1 MIHLLEISS
10 ITKSFGPTLALRN
23 ASFELKGGEIHALV
37 GENGAGKSTLM
48 KILAGVHRKDDGQIF
63 LSGHEVNPL
72 SPQEARS
79 LGISTVFQ
87 ELSLCNNLSVA
98 ENILAN
104 RQPGSFGLIN
114 HRSLNSLTNQ
124 YLKEFDVAIRPET
137 LVGDLPLAQ
146 KQIIEILK
154 AISLRAK
161 VLILDEPTS
170 ALERPDVSRLFELLT
185 RLKNQGTG
193 IVFISHKL
201 DEVFH
206 IADRITVFRDGE
218 RIATL
223 DAAQTSR
230 DEVIKHMV
238 GREIHQIYPAK
249 TTSVGTSRM
258 KVTDFC
264 LHDTFSN
271 ISFDLRVG
279 EILGVAGLTGS
290 GRSEVMQSIF
300 AYRSKDSGMIALEE
314 VPLDLGTPY
323 DAIRHGI
330 VYSPEDRK
338 DQGLFL
344 NQSVAMNVTAACL
357 DECSTSILV
366 SKQKETNI
374 ATRMVEDLAIRVQNI
389 DQEVNSLSGGN
400 QQKVL
405 LAKCLACKPR
415 VLIVDEPTRG
425 IDIGSKIEIYNLL
438 RDFTSRGG
446 SVVLI
451 SSELSEVIGL
461 SDRVIVFKDG
471 MIVGEL
477 GSQTTEHALMDLM
490 FQRTSRGTL

>member
-1 MIHLLEISS
+1 MSLLLEVRS
-10 ITKSFGPTLALRN
+10 ITKSFGPTHALCE
-23 ASFELKGGEIHALV
+23 ASFSLKEGEIHALV

-48 KILAGVHRKDDGQIF
+48 KILAGVHRKDEGQVF
-63 LSGHEVNPL
+63 LSGREVNPL

-98 ENILAN
+98 ENIFAN
-104 RQPGSFGLIN
+104 RQPGFFGLIN
-114 HRSLNSLTNQ
+114 HRELNSLTHQ
-124 YLKEFDVAIRPET
+124 YLREFNVAIHPET
-137 LVGDLPLAQ
+137 LVGDLHLSQ

-154 AISLRAK
+154 AVSLNAR

-170 ALERPDVSRLFELLT
+170 ALERPDINKLFELLN
-185 RLKNQGTG
+185 RLKSQGTA
-193 IVFISHKL
+193 IVFITHKL
-201 DEVFH
+201 DEVFQ

-223 DAAQTSR
+223 EMPLTSR
-230 DEVIKHMV
+230 DEVIKYMV

-249 TTSVGTSRM
+249 AARSVASRM
-258 KVTDFC
+258 KVTNFC
-264 LHDTFSN
+264 LRDVFNNVTFE
-271 ISFDLRVG
+271 LRAG

-300 AYRSKDSGMIALEE
+300 AYRAKDSGTIALEE
-314 VPLDLGTPY
+314 VPIDLATPY
-323 DAIRHGI
+323 EAIQHGI

-344 NQSVAMNVTAACL
+344 NHSVAMNVTSACL
-357 DECSTSILV
+357 EECSTSIFL
-366 SKQKETNI
+366 SKQKETDV
-374 ATRMVEDLAIRVQNI
+374 ATRMVEDLAIKVQNI
-389 DQEVNSLSGGN
+389 DQEVSSLSGGN

-405 LAKCLACKPR
+405 LAKCLACKPK

-425 IDIGSKIEIYNLL
+425 IDIGSKIEIYELL
-438 RDFTSRGG
+438 RRFASQGG

-461 SDRVIVFKDG
+461 SDRVVVFKEG

-477 GSQTTEHALMDLM
+477 DSQITEHVLMDLM
-490 FQRTSRGTL
+490 FQRTSRGPL

>member
-1 MIHLLEISS
+1 MTLLLEVRS
-10 ITKSFGPTLALRN
+10 ITKSFGPTHALRN
-23 ASFELKGGEIHALV
+23 ACFALKEGEIHALV

-48 KILAGVHRKDDGQIF
+48 KILAGVHRKDEGQIF
-63 LSGHEVNPL
+63 LSGREVDPL

-98 ENILAN
+98 ENIFAN

-114 HRSLNSLTNQ
+114 HRVLNNLTSQ
-124 YLKEFDVAIRPET
+124 YLKEFNVAIRPES
-137 LVGDLPLAQ
+137 LVGDLHLSQ

-154 AISLRAK
+154 AMSLDAK

-170 ALERPDVSRLFELLT
+170 ALERPDVTRLYELLY
-185 RLKNQGTG
+185 RLKGRGTG

-206 IADRITVFRDGE
+206 SADRITVFRDGE

-223 DAAQTSR
+223 ETSSTSR
-230 DEVIKHMV
+230 DEVIKHMI
-238 GREIHQIYPAK
+238 GREIHQIYPSKAARG
-249 TTSVGTSRM
+249 GTSRM
-258 KVTDFC
+258 KVANFC
-264 LHDTFSN
+264 LQDAFSN
-271 ISFDLRVG
+271 VTFELRAG

-300 AYRSKDSGMIALEE
+300 AYRSKDSGTIALEE
-314 VPLDLGTPY
+314 VPIDLETPY
-323 DAIRHGI
+323 EAIRHGI

-338 DQGLFL
+338 EQGLFL
-344 NQSVAMNVTAACL
+344 NHSVAMNVTSACL
-357 DECSTSILV
+357 EECSTSILL
-366 SKQKETNI
+366 SKRKESDV
-374 ATRMVEDLAIRVQNI
+374 ATRMVEDLAIKVQGI
-389 DQEVNSLSGGN
+389 DQEVGSLSGGN

-405 LAKCLACKPR
+405 LAKCLACKPS

-461 SDRVIVFKDG
+461 SDRVIVFKEG
-471 MIVGEL
+471 TIVGEL
-477 GSQTTEHALMDLM
+477 DSEIAEHALMDLM
-490 FQRTSRGTL
+490 FQREPRGSL

>member
-1 MIHLLEISS
+1 MTPLLEISS
-10 ITKSFGPTLALRN
+10 ITKSFGPTRALRG
-23 ASFELKGGEIHALV
+23 ASFALKAGEIHALV

-48 KILAGVHRKDDGQIF
+48 KILAGVHRRDG
-63 LSGHEVNPL
+63 GHVLLAGQEVDPL

-98 ENILAN
+98 ENIFAN
-104 RQPGSFGLIN
+104 RQPGSYGLIN
-114 HRSLNSLTNQ
+114 HRVLNNLTQQ
-124 YLKEFDVAIRPET
+124 YLKEFNIAIRPET
-137 LVGDLPLAQ
+137 IVGDLHLAQ

-154 AISLRAK
+154 AMSLNAK

-170 ALERPDVSRLFELLT
+170 ALERPDVNRLFELLNQ
-185 RLKNQGTG
+185 LKSQGTG

-201 DEVFH
+201 DEVFR

-218 RIATL
+218 HIATL
-223 DAAQTSR
+223 EASATSR
-230 DEVIKHMV
+230 DEVIKDMV
-238 GREIHQIYPAK
+238 GREIHHIYPPKALQL
-249 TTSVGTSRM
+249 GMSRM
-258 KVTDFC
+258 KITNFC
-264 LHDTFSN
+264 LKDAFSD
-271 ISFDLRVG
+271 ITFDLRAG

-300 AYRSKDSGMIALEE
+300 AYRSKDSGTVALEE
-314 VPLDLGTPY
+314 MPVDLGTPY
-323 DAIRHGI
+323 EAIRHGI

-344 NQSVAMNVTAACL
+344 NHSVAMNVTSTCL
-357 DECSTSILV
+357 EECSTSILL
-366 SKQKETNI
+366 SKQKETDV
-374 ATRMVEDLAIRVQNI
+374 ATMMVEDLAIKVQSI
-389 DQEVNSLSGGN
+389 DQEVSSLSGGN

-405 LAKCLACKPR
+405 FAKCLACKPT

-438 RDFTSRGG
+438 REFTSKGG

-461 SDRVIVFKDG
+461 SDRVLVFKEG
-471 MIVGEL
+471 TIVGEL
-477 GSQTTEHALMDLM
+477 ESEMSEHALMDLM
-490 FQRTSRGTL
+490 FQRTHHGSL

>member
-1 MIHLLEISS
+1 MIPLLEIHSM
-10 ITKSFGPTLALRN
+10 TKSFGPTHALRQ
-23 ASFELKGGEIHALV
+23 ASLELKEGEIHALV

-48 KILAGVHRKDDGQIF
+48 KILAGVHRKDEGQII
-63 LSGHEVNPL
+63 LSGREIDPS

-98 ENILAN
+98 ENIFAN
-104 RQPGSFGLIN
+104 RQPGDFGLIN
-114 HRSLNSLTNQ
+114 YRTLNTLTDR
-124 YLKEFDVAIRPET
+124 YLKDFNFTIRPET
-137 LVGDLPLAQ
+137 LVGDLHLAQ

-154 AISLRAK
+154 AMSLDAK

-170 ALERPDVSRLFELLT
+170 ALERPDAARLFELLN
-185 RLKNQGTG
+185 RLKLQGRG

-201 DEVFH
+201 DEVFQ
-206 IADRITVFRDGE
+206 ISDRITVFRDGE

-223 DAAQTSR
+223 DTSSTSR

-249 TTSVGTSRM
+249 STGSGPARM
-258 KVTDFC
+258 KITKFC
-264 LHDTFSN
+264 LRDVFN
-271 ISFDLRVG
+271 DISFELRAG

-290 GRSEVMQSIF
+290 GRSEVMQTIF
-300 AYRSKDSGMIALEE
+300 AYRSKDSGTIALEE
-314 VPLDLGTPY
+314 IPVELGTPH
-323 DAIRHGI
+323 DAIRHGV

-344 NQSVAMNVTAACL
+344 NHSVAMNVTAASL
-357 DECSTSILV
+357 EECSTSILV
-366 SKQKETNI
+366 SRQKEI
-374 ATRMVEDLAIRVQNI
+374 DVATRMVADLAIKVQSV
-389 DQEVNSLSGGN
+389 DQEVGALSGGN

-405 LAKCLACKPR
+405 LAKCLACKPS

-438 RDFTSRGG
+438 RNFTNRGG
-446 SVVLI
+446 AVVLI

-461 SDRVIVFKDG
+461 SDRVLVFKDG
-471 MIVGEL
+471 AIVGSLE
-477 GSQTTEHALMDLM
+477 SDITEHALLDLM
-490 FQRTSRGTL
+490 FHRISRGTL